1 MTGERSK
8 LFLFAVIHIKPEHF
22 EEAKA
27 ALDQLIPRT
36 LEEGGC
42 HMFAAFSS
50 KDRNNT
56 LHLFECFD
64 DEDALNF
71 HYAQDY
77 TASVFKKYETWLSAP
92 VEITRMSATSPAS
105 WTQFLE

>member
-1 MTGERSK
+1 MTGAQPK
-8 LFLFAVIHIKPEHF
+8 LFLFAVIQIKPEHF
-22 EEAKA
+22 QEAKA
-27 ALDQLIPRT
+27 ALDEIIPPT
-36 LEEGGC
+36 LKEPGC
-42 HMFAAFSS
+42 QVFAAFVS
-50 KDRNNT
+50 KDRSNT

-92 VEITRMSATSPAS
+92 VEVTKMLADSRVN
-105 WTQFLE
+105 WEQFHA